1 MLTYL
6 DQFAPDLLV
15 KVKRNPDGM
24 ADITTTKICPT
35 NEVHEGMGTC
45 IKVTCP
51 ECFINYL
58 ERRLECNSRKSFPA
72 VVLFKGLCIADR
84 EGRGPIKEH
93 SLLESPH

>member
-1 MLTYL
+1 MLAYFT
-6 DQFAPDLLV
+6 QFTPDLLV

-24 ADITTTKICPT
+24 ADITTTKIRPT

-45 IKVTCP
+45 IKVACP
-51 ECFINYL
+51 KCFISYL

-72 VVLFKGLCIADR
+72 VVLLKGLCIADR

-93 SLLESPH
+93 RLSEPV